1 VKKTLVTLLAL
12 VFVLGIAAT
21 AFAAP
26 ANPFVD
32 VPAKH
37 WAYGAVA
44 KLVKAGVVDGYGDGT
59 FRGDRAMTRYE
70 MAQVV
75 AKAMA
80 RSEKA
85 DAETKALIDKLA
97 VEFAAELNNLGVR
110 VAKLEA
116 NQPNV
121 KFAGA
126 FAARWT
132 NEEYKAAPPA
142 GKSNVSAQYRLRLD
156 GTAKVDDKTSFA
168 FRFVTREPDLKKLGN
183 DTWQTFGDNGQS
195 GTAGALDNTG
205 SSASIDRV
213 NFTTALGE
221 VKMTLGRQALYMDQ
235 QAVLM
240 DSGAYSF
247 DGVKFV
253 GKAGDIGYTVMYGR
267 FLKGAVLNGWT
278 AGSALQTR
286 LSDIDIQSLAINGLI
301 GKFNWTL
308 GYFNLKNPVANES
321 AYKWTLLDT
330 KYTFDNKW
338 TLQAEYIN
346 NGAEKILG
354 DNGQTA
360 WAAKLTF
367 GDFVLNK
374 AGAQNFAV
382 QYYNVKANS
391 TWNGFMGIVA
401 STGSKSA
408 NYVDWTELAFI
419 YQYAFS
425 KSFNVLVEYA
435 KVNPATNADVSTN
448 ENKHFRVVTTVLF

>member
-1 VKKTLVTLLAL
+1 MKKTLVTLLAL
-12 VFVLGIAAT
+12 VFVLGIAGT
-21 AFAAP
+21 ALAAP

-44 KLVKAGVVDGYGDGT
+44 QLAKAGIVDGYGDGT
-59 FRGDRAMTRYE
+59 FRGDRSMTRYE

-80 RSEKA
+80 KSEKA

-121 KFAGA
+121 KFAGV

-132 NEEYKAAPPA
+132 NEDYK
-142 GKSNVSAQYRLRLD
+142 GKASTVGAQYRLRLD
-156 GTAKVDDKTSFA
+156 ATAKVDDKTSFA

-183 DTWQTFGDNGQS
+183 STWQDFGGNSQS
-195 GTAGALDNTG
+195 GTAGGGADTNTAFG
-205 SSASIDRV
+205 GSIDRV
-213 NFTTALGE
+213 NVTTALGE
-221 VKMTLGRQALYMDQ
+221 VKMTLGRQALYVDS

-247 DGVKFV
+247 DGVKFA
-253 GKAGDIGYTVMYGR
+253 GKAGDIGYTAQYGR
-267 FLKGAVLNGWT
+267 FYKGAVLDGV
-278 AGSALQTR
+278 SAAMQTR
-286 LSDIDIQSLAINGLI
+286 LSDLDVQSLAINSKI
-301 GKFNWTL
+301 GKFDWTL
-308 GYFNLKNPVANES
+308 GYFNMKNPVANQS
-321 AYKWTLLDT
+321 AYKWALLDT

-338 TLQAEYIN
+338 TLQAEYAN
-346 NGAEKILG
+346 NNADKIAG
-354 DNGQTA
+354 ENGKTA

-382 QYYNVKANS
+382 QYYNVKANAA
-391 TWNGFMGIVA
+391 WNGFMGVVA
-401 STGSKSA
+401 TTGSKAA

-425 KSFNVLVEYA
+425 KNFNVLVEYA
-435 KVNPATNADVSTN
+435 KVNPATDADLSTN
-448 ENKHFRVVTTVLF
+448 ENKHFRVVTTVKF